1 MPCSALWLLSRESP
15 LPVNRTLI
23 KGMLE
28 ALKVILFGHR
38 VNNRPYTEALMVK
51 NIAEIHIEENGAL
64 LTRNFEDALKF
75 HQGNAY
81 WGCALAFRMLQYA
94 EKLLSREKLWER
106 HSLTIESGH
115 PGPGVRDTIEYV
127 TGCIS
132 AGRFKLTCNT
142 SEARCVSGMDYSW
155 QLCDGKQC
163 LKLKLAEGIVS
174 SEFLQLLDTINLN
187 EANELQ
193 YQRLESLKQTMM
205 EKIWTLDLEQAFP
218 DARLT
223 NA

>member
-1 MPCSALWLLSRESP
+1 
-15 LPVNRTLI
+15 VNT
-23 KGMLE
+23 
-28 ALKVILFGHR
+28 
-38 VNNRPYTEALMVK
+38 NSD
-51 NIAEIHIEENGAL
+51 IHINENGAR

-106 HSLTIESGH
+106 QNLTIESGH

-132 AGRFKLTCNT
+132 AGRFILTCDT
-142 SEARCVSGMDYSW
+142 TEARCVSGMDYSW
-155 QLCDGKQC
+155 QVNDGQRC

-174 SEFLQLLDTINLN
+174 SEFFRLLDKINRN
-187 EANELQ
+187 EANAQQVE
-193 YQRLESLKQTMM
+193 RLEWLKRAMM
-205 EKIWTLDLEQAFP
+205 EKIWSLDLEQVFP
-218 DARLT
+218 DAEMK
-223 NA
+223 NV